1 MASGGDE
8 RLLGLLTEAIASR
21 APVVMATVVST
32 KRSVPRRSGTKMLV
46 YQDGT
51 QEGTVGGGAMETR
64 VVSAAGDSMRTGK
77 TQLLTFSLLEP
88 ERGDPGVCGGTVD
101 IYLEPYMPAHTVFVI
116 GAGHIGR
123 AVVDLA
129 SWLGYQTVITDDRKD
144 RVSEEAM
151 PDADVRHHGTVAEA
165 LAAHKV
171 TENTS
176 VVVVSRDYAIDVD
189 AVPQLLATSARYLGV
204 MGSERRWQTVRKELL
219 AAGVDE
225 TSLDRIHNPVG
236 IELNAE
242 TVEEIA
248 VSILSEVIQ
257 VTRGSMAEQPDD
269 D

>member
-1 MASGGDE
+1 
-8 RLLGLLTEAIASR
+8 
-21 APVVMATVVST
+21 
-32 KRSVPRRSGTKMLV
+32 
-46 YQDGT
+46 
-51 QEGTVGGGAMETR
+51 
-64 VVSAAGDSMRTGK
+64 
-77 TQLLTFSLLEP
+77 
-88 ERGDPGVCGGTVD
+88 
-101 IYLEPYMPAHTVFVI
+101 
-116 GAGHIGR
+116 
-123 AVVDLA
+123 
-129 SWLGYQTVITDDRKD
+129 
-144 RVSEEAM
+144 
-151 PDADVRHHGTVAEA
+151 VAEA

-257 VTRGSMAEQPDD
+257 VTRGSIAEQPDD